1 MDGGH
6 LHLTNIFSRQTYT
19 HMVGYSVAS
28 KKATLYDISI
38 ICFLTAEMIE
48 VQSDVMSK
56 IVTEFEVNDASSVNM
71 M

>member
-1 MDGGH
+1 
-6 LHLTNIFSRQTYT
+6 
-19 HMVGYSVAS
+19 MVGYSVAS

-48 VQSDVMSK
+48 VQSELMSK